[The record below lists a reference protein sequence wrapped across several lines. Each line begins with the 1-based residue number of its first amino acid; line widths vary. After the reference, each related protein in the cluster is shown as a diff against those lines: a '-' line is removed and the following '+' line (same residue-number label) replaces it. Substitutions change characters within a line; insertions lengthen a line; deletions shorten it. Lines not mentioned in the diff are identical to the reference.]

1 MCIVIIVDKNVTQK
15 KQPLFHTCE
24 DMVTTSTWK
33 FEVIPSDLQVRPAL
47 HVALVSVNGK
57 K

>member
-1 MCIVIIVDKNVTQK
+1 
-15 KQPLFHTCE
+15 
-24 DMVTTSTWK
+24 MVTRSTLM

-57 K
+57 KIIHEKSKAIVHTRRHQ